1 MDYLFNIIS
10 ILLIFAYGGF
20 RVRLG
25 KITEQSLTRYL
36 IINLI
41 FGFIS
46 TIITIYQM
54 ESVGTFFLFYIFIE
68 TLLVS
73 VKFATISIF
82 RTSKLAYADL
92 KQNLMKSVR
101 ISKEGSSYKVVLRW
115 WPMRIYLFLENT
127 YKSLLIFSYK
137 TMDYL
142 HNYIPIIPGNHDK
155 VSGIPK
161 RWVNETVAK
170 MHKSA
175 KKEKIE
181 LQIIQVY
188 FQEDL
193 IDFTILVTPKK
204 TRNWLKSFETEFVKS
219 TKITNCYVRRIST
232 RPPTLQIIIPRSE
245 IS

>member
-1 MDYLFNIIS
+1 MNTIA
-10 ILLIFAYGGF
+10 ILLIFAYRAF

-25 KITEQSLTRYL
+25 KITENNLTRYL
-36 IINLI
+36 VINLI
-41 FGFIS
+41 FGLIAIGVVF
-46 TIITIYQM
+46 YQM
-54 ESVGTFFLFYIFIE
+54 ESVGTFFLFYIFTE

-73 VKFATISIF
+73 IKFATISVY
-82 RTSKLAYADL
+82 RTSKLAFTYF
-92 KQNLMKSVR
+92 KQNAMKSVR
-101 ISKEGSSYKVVLRW
+101 ISKEGSGYKVVLRW
-115 WPMRIYLFLENT
+115 WPMKIYIFLQET
-127 YKSLLIFSYK
+127 YKFFKILAYK

-161 RWVNETVAK
+161 RWVNETMAK

-193 IDFTILVTPKK
+193 VDFTVLVTPKK
-204 TRNWLKSFETEFVKS
+204 ARNWLKPFETEFVKRS
-219 TKITNCYVRRIST
+219 KITNCYVRKISS

-245 IS
+245 IL